1 MKVVHVVSRIS
12 RLAGGLFETVP
23 GLTRAVSQLSGMDVS
38 VVGLDDEFF
47 LQDKSRWS
55 CKITAV
61 PVAAWSP
68 RKLLWAPQM
77 LRHVLAA
84 DASILVCHGLWTHH
98 NYVALQ
104 WAKKTGR
111 PYLISPHGMLD
122 EVDLRKSRLVKWAA
136 RKLYVDRLFRG
147 AACIR
152 AISES
157 EVQSAR
163 AFGVR
168 GPICLVP
175 NGIWLPEPAKG
186 DPPSWM
192 EQVPRGKKILFY
204 LGRLNPKKGLPAL
217 LTAWAR
223 LQQQTPKVA
232 GDWHLVIAGWD
243 QNGHEQELKAQAE
256 ALGVART
263 TLFPGP
269 LFGPAKHAA
278 YRHADAFVIPST
290 SEGMPTV
297 VLEAWAYGL
306 PVLMTPQC
314 NLPEGFAR
322 QAALKIETN
331 PESIEQGLRELL
343 AMSLESQ
350 MKMAQNGRTLVET
363 KFCWLEIAREIH
375 AVYQWALGQGPRP
388 ESVRLDE

>member
-1 MKVVHVVSRIS
+1 MKAVHIVSRIS

-23 GLTRAVSQLSGMDVS
+23 GLTRAVSQLPGMDVS

-47 LQDKSRWS
+47 PQDKPRWS

-61 PVAAWSP
+61 PVASWSP
-68 RKLLWAPQM
+68 RKLLCAPEM
-77 LRHVLAA
+77 LRHVLAT
-84 DASILVCHGLWTHH
+84 DASIMVCHGLWTHH

-104 WAKKTGR
+104 WAKRTGR

-122 EVDLRKSRLVKWAA
+122 EVDLSKSKLVKGVA
-136 RKLYVDRLFRG
+136 RKLYVDRLLRG
-147 AACIR
+147 AACVR

-175 NGIWLPEPAKG
+175 NGIWLPDPSKG
-186 DPPSWM
+186 DLPSWM

-217 LTAWAR
+217 LTAWAQF
-223 LQQQTPKVA
+223 QQQTPDVA

-256 ALGVART
+256 ALGVAKT

-278 YRHADAFVIPST
+278 YRYADAFIIPST

-306 PVLMTPQC
+306 PVAMTPQC
-314 NLPEGFAR
+314 NLPDGFVR
-322 QAALKIETN
+322 RAAVKIETN
-331 PESIEQGLRELL
+331 AKSIHQGLRELL
-343 AMSLESQ
+343 GMSENLRRE
-350 MKMAQNGRTLVET
+350 MVQNGRVLVET
-363 KFCWLEIAREIH
+363 KFCWPEIAREIH
-375 AVYQWALGQGPRP
+375 AVYQWILGQGSRP
-388 ESVRLDE
+388 ASVRLNE